1 MRIHIDEASPGVLE
15 HLAARHLG
23 ASVASEDALLARL
36 QTHRPLLQQDE
47 TRAAWSVVIAAP
59 DRRFDGQ
66 TARIALLRACLS
78 CACGDYFVLDEAW
91 VADQLNYRAL
101 WSTGARCA
109 E

>member
-1 MRIHIDEASPGVLE
+1 MQIHIDEASPGVLE
-15 HLAARHLG
+15 QLAARHLG
-23 ASVASEDALLARL
+23 AGAASNDVLLTRL
-36 QTHRPLLQQDE
+36 QTHRPFLQQDE
-47 TRAAWSVVIAAP
+47 ERAAWTVVIAAP

-66 TARIALLRACLS
+66 TAHIALLRACLS

>member
-23 ASVASEDALLARL
+23 AGTASNDALLTRL
-36 QTHRPLLQQDE
+36 QTRRPFLQQDE
-47 TRAAWSVVIAAP
+47 ERAAWTVMITAP

-78 CACGDYFVLDEAW
+78 CACGDYFELDEAW

>member
-15 HLAARHLG
+15 QLAARHLDG
-23 ASVASEDALLARL
+23 DASNDALLTRL
-36 QTHRPLLQQDE
+36 QTHRPILQQDE
-47 TRAAWSVVIAAP
+47 ARAAWTLVIAAP
-59 DRRFDGQ
+59 DRRFDGL

-78 CACGDYFVLDEAW
+78 CACGDYFELDDAW
-91 VADQLNYRAL
+91 IDDQLNYRAL